1 MYSATISGKNAFLN
15 SLTGRS
21 NKSAVVAVNDAGE
34 FGFLPGGKSPYL
46 PIGGRNALRLVMDC
60 LEFRAFDYGD
70 NVQVKRGQK
79 L

>member
-1 MYSATISGKNAFLN
+1 MYSATISGNGAFSN

-34 FGFLPGGKSPYL
+34 FGFLPGDESPYL
-46 PIGGRNALRLVMDC
+46 PIGGRNALQLVLDC
-60 LEFRAFDYGD
+60 LEFRTFDWGD
-70 NVQVKRGQK
+70 NVQIKRGRK